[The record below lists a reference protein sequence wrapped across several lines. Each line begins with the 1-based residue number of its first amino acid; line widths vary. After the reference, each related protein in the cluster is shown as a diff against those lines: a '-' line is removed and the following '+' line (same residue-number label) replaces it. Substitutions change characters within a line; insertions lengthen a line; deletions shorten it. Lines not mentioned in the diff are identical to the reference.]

1 MSDLTPASVLATL
14 AGIGRDIDKL
24 TEDLK
29 KAEWKEREA
38 KRVYRRAEAVALLS
52 NKCDA
57 NGKPYTVQEK
67 EALALLATEEES
79 GAWALADYELQ
90 SIKDELKALR
100 DRLEIGRSL
109 SPIMRLE
116 YGISNG

>member
-14 AGIGRDIDKL
+14 AGIGKEIDTMTEKL
-24 TEDLK
+24 K
-29 KAEWKEREA
+29 VAEWEERQA

-67 EALALLATEEES
+67 EALALLATEEEAA
-79 GAWALADYELQ
+79 AWDKADYALQ
-90 SIKDELKALR
+90 AIKDDLKALR

-116 YGISNG
+116 YGLSN